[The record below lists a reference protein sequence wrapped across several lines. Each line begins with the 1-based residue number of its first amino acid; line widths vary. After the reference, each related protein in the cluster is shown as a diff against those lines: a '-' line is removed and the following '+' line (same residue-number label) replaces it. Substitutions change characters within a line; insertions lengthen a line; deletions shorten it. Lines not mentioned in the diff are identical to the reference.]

1 MNSKLVA
8 AFLAGIVAA
17 LLLGVLFMGGM
28 MRGGGMMRRNDM
40 MQDRSSRNLV
50 PLPLN
55 KEEQVAERE
64 LSTSI
69 SQQLFT

>member
-50 PLPLN
+50 PSPLN
-55 KEEQVAERE
+55 KEEPVAERE
-64 LSTSI
+64 LSMLS
-69 SQQLFT
+69 